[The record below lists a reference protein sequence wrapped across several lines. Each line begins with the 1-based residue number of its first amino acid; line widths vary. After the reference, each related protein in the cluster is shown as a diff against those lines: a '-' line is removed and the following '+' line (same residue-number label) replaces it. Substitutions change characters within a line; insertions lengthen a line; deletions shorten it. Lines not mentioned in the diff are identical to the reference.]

1 MDDKDLEKPMQNLI
15 EAINEM
21 TKVINKI
28 RTEQLAKVNRPEV
41 LYGIENINTG
51 EITFN
56 ARSGA
61 YQDKKA
67 ALKKIAKLGNEYR
80 IAKYKIQ
87 A

>member
-1 MDDKDLEKPMQNLI
+1 MDDKDLEKSMQNLI

-28 RTEQLAKVNRPEV
+28 RTEQLAKANRPEL

-56 ARSGA
+56 ARGGA
-61 YQDKKA
+61 YQDKEA
-67 ALKKIAKLGNEYR
+67 ALKKITKLGNEYR
-80 IAKYKIQ
+80 IVKYRIQ
-87 A
+87 S